1 VTHPELRQLRYFLAV
16 AEELS
21 FTRAAEHLL
30 IAQQSLSQQITALER
45 QLGVRLFDRDSR
57 GTRLTAVGGVFV
69 SEARAVLERADQALA
84 VVQRAQRGEVGEL
97 RLAFLTTVA
106 NHLLPPIVR
115 ALREQLPDVRI
126 TTEST
131 AIATLVEGV
140 TSGRYDAAFTRP
152 PLTDD
157 IASRTLVNEP
167 VCAVLPED
175 HALADRTELDLRDLA
190 DERWV
195 LTPPS
200 SWEPWHRTY
209 DAHFQEAGFMPH
221 VVHTDANPQNLL
233 GLVAAGI
240 GITRLV
246 RSSESLRRT
255 GVVFIP
261 FTGAYAPT
269 DVIWL
274 PRNDNPTLPRLLE
287 IVTDLAATRDLTQSG

>member
-21 FTRAAEHLL
+21 FTRAAERLL

-45 QLGVRLFDRDSR
+45 RLGVRLFDRDSR

-69 SEARAVLERADQALA
+69 PEARAVLERADQALA
-84 VVQRAQRGEVGEL
+84 VVQRAQRGEVGDL

-115 ALREQLPDVRI
+115 ALREQLTDVRI

-131 AIATLVEGV
+131 TIATLVEGV
-140 TSGRYDAAFTRP
+140 TGGRYDAAFTRP
-152 PLTDD
+152 PLFDGL
-157 IASRTLVNEP
+157 ASRTLTNEP

-175 HALADRTELDLRDLA
+175 HSLAHRAELDLRDLA
-190 DERWV
+190 EERWV

-209 DAHFQEAGFMPH
+209 NDHFQEAGFIPN

-233 GLVAAGI
+233 GLVAAGV

-246 RSSESLRRT
+246 RSSQSLRRT

-274 PRNDNPTLPRLLE
+274 PRNDNPALPRLLE

>member
-1 VTHPELRQLRYFLAV
+1 VTHPELRQLRYFVAV

-21 FTRAAEHLL
+21 FTRAAERLR
-30 IAQQSLSQQITALER
+30 IAQQSLSQQIAALER

-57 GTRLTAVGGVFV
+57 GTRLTAVGDVFV
-69 SEARAVLERADQALA
+69 PEARAVLERADQALS
-84 VVQRAQRGEVGEL
+84 VIQRAQRGEVGDL
-97 RLAFLTTVA
+97 RLVFLTTVA

-115 ALREQLPDVRI
+115 ALREHLTDVRI

-131 AIATLVEGV
+131 TIATLIEGV

-152 PLTDD
+152 PLVDGL
-157 IASRTLVNEP
+157 ASRTLTDEP

-175 HALADRTELDLRDLA
+175 HALAQRTELDLRDLA
-190 DERWV
+190 EERWV

-209 DAHFQEAGFMPH
+209 DDHFQEAGFSPN

-233 GLVAAGI
+233 GLVAAGV
-240 GITRLV
+240 GITRLT
-246 RSSESLRRT
+246 RSSQSLRRT

-261 FTGAYAPT
+261 FTGAYAST
-269 DVIWL
+269 DVVWL
-274 PRNDNPTLPRLLE
+274 PRNDNPALPRLLE

>member
-1 VTHPELRQLRYFLAV
+1 MTHPELRQLRYFLAV

-21 FTRAAEHLL
+21 FTRAAERLL

-45 QLGVRLFDRDSR
+45 RLGVRLFDRDSR

-84 VVQRAQRGEVGEL
+84 VLQRARRGEVGDL

-115 ALREQLPDVRI
+115 ALREQLADVRI

-131 AIATLVEGV
+131 TIAALVEGV
-140 TSGRYDAAFTRP
+140 TGGRYDAAFTRP
-152 PLTDD
+152 PLVDGL
-157 IASRTLVNEP
+157 ASRTLANEP

-175 HALADRTELDLRDLA
+175 HALAHRTELDLRDLA
-190 DERWV
+190 GERWV

-209 DAHFQEAGFMPH
+209 NDHFHQAGFIPD

-233 GLVAAGI
+233 GLVAAGV

-246 RSSESLRRT
+246 RSSQSLRRT

-261 FTGAYAPT
+261 FADAYAPT

-274 PRNDNPTLPRLLE
+274 PRNDNPALPRLLE

>member
-45 QLGVRLFDRDSR
+45 RLGVRLFDRDSR
-57 GTRLTAVGGVFV
+57 GTRLTAIGGVFV

-84 VVQRAQRGEVGEL
+84 VVQQAQRGEVGDL

-115 ALREQLPDVRI
+115 ALRDQLPDVRI

-131 AIATLVEGV
+131 TIAALIEGV

-152 PLTDD
+152 PLIDG
-157 IASRTLVNEP
+157 IASRTLTNEP
-167 VCAVLPED
+167 VCAVLPDD
-175 HALADRTELDLRDLA
+175 HALAHRTELDLRDLA
-190 DERWV
+190 GERWV

-209 DAHFQEAGFMPH
+209 DDHFQKAGFTPN

-233 GLVAAGI
+233 GLVAAGV
-240 GITRLV
+240 GITRLA
-246 RSSESLRRT
+246 RSSQSLRRT

-274 PRNDNPTLPRLLE
+274 PRNDNPALPRLLE

>member
-1 VTHPELRQLRYFLAV
+1 VTHPELRQLRYFVAV

-21 FTRAAEHLL
+21 FTRAAERLR
-30 IAQQSLSQQITALER
+30 IAQQSLSQQIAALER

-57 GTRLTAVGGVFV
+57 GTRLTAVGDVFV
-69 SEARAVLERADQALA
+69 PEARAVLERADQALS
-84 VVQRAQRGEVGEL
+84 VVQRARRGEVGDL

-115 ALREQLPDVRI
+115 ALREHLTDVRI

-131 AIATLVEGV
+131 TIATLIEGV

-152 PLTDD
+152 PLVDGL
-157 IASRTLVNEP
+157 ASRTLTDEP

-175 HALADRTELDLRDLA
+175 HALAQRAELDLRDLA
-190 DERWV
+190 EERWV

-209 DAHFQEAGFMPH
+209 ADHFHEAGFSPN

-233 GLVAAGI
+233 GLVAAGV
-240 GITRLV
+240 GITRLT
-246 RSSESLRRT
+246 RSSQSLRRT

-269 DVIWL
+269 DVVWL
-274 PRNDNPTLPRLLE
+274 PRNDNPALPRLLE
-287 IVTDLAATRDLTQSG
+287 IVTDLAVTRDLTQSG

>member
-1 VTHPELRQLRYFLAV
+1 MTHPELRQLRYFLAV

-21 FTRAAEHLL
+21 FTRAAERLL

-45 QLGVRLFDRDSR
+45 RLGVRLFDRDSR
-57 GTRLTAVGGVFV
+57 GTRLTGVGDVFAA
-69 SEARAVLERADQALA
+69 EARAVLERADQALA
-84 VVQRAQRGEVGEL
+84 VVQRAQRGEVGDL

-106 NHLLPPIVR
+106 NHLLPPIIR

-131 AIATLVEGV
+131 TIATLIEGV

-152 PLTDD
+152 PLVDGL
-157 IASRTLVNEP
+157 ASQTLTNEP

-175 HALADRTELDLRDLA
+175 HALAHRTELDLRELA
-190 DERWV
+190 EERWV

-209 DAHFQEAGFMPH
+209 TDHFHEAGFIPNI
-221 VVHTDANPQNLL
+221 VHTDANPQNLL
-233 GLVAAGI
+233 GLVAAGV
-240 GITRLV
+240 GITRLA
-246 RSSESLRRT
+246 RSSQSLRRT

-261 FTGAYAPT
+261 FTDAYAPT
-269 DVIWL
+269 DVTWL
-274 PRNDNPTLPRLLE
+274 PRNDNAALPRLLE

>member
-45 QLGVRLFDRDSR
+45 RLGVRLFDRDSR
-57 GTRLTAVGGVFV
+57 GTRLTAIGGVFV

-84 VVQRAQRGEVGEL
+84 VVQQAQRGEVGDL

-115 ALREQLPDVRI
+115 ALRDQLPDVRI

-131 AIATLVEGV
+131 TIAALIEGV

-152 PLTDD
+152 PLIDG
-157 IASRTLVNEP
+157 IASRTLANEP
-167 VCAVLPED
+167 VCAVLPDD
-175 HALADRTELDLRDLA
+175 HALGHRTELDLRDLA
-190 DERWV
+190 GERWV

-209 DAHFQEAGFMPH
+209 DDHFQEAGFTPN

-233 GLVAAGI
+233 GLVAAGV
-240 GITRLV
+240 GITRLA
-246 RSSESLRRT
+246 RSSQSLRRT

-274 PRNDNPTLPRLLE
+274 PRNDNPALPRLLE